1 MAAKKTEDGTAT
13 KKMTGRSKILPNGA
27 KPVKGVS
34 YDYDRE
40 TYYVTVYMGKDANG
54 KSCNTSKTAKTLKE
68 AVAIKKQLEA
78 EKQRGTL
85 QQVSRDT
92 LAGRTKALID
102 YKALSLGETTVAGY
116 QNIYKNH
123 IAPYFKNKRIQ
134 DVTSQ
139 DLRSY
144 IVAKQKKVSLHTV
157 NKHLDLLNQVFDE
170 AFKEEIITSNPMNR
184 VARPKYKTPEKAFF
198 TPEELVRLLQSVHNT
213 ELEVPVYL
221 ATFLGLRREE
231 VLGLRWKDVNLEN
244 RTLRVVNVI
253 TQTGSKL
260 VEKEPKTKKSERG
273 SVIPEELY
281 QVLLR
286 AKAKKPVRRDM
297 SKPLPPRIYVAVRD
311 DGIPFVPNRLSEAFA
326 AHLKKHKFKKVTFHG
341 LRHSFTTIAHAE
353 GVPLQEIAAALGHST
368 PATTTR
374 VYTHQLTDTY
384 EAAANAVAEKLEQTK
399 AAQKATESSDS

>member
-1 MAAKKTEDGTAT
+1 MAAKKKAEDGTT

-27 KPVKGVS
+27 NPVKGIA

-40 TYYVTVYMGKDANG
+40 KYYVTVYKGKDSNG
-54 KSCNTSKTAKTLKE
+54 NGLSTTKTAKTLRE
-68 AVAIKKQLEA
+68 AILLKRQLEA
-78 EKQRGTL
+78 EKQKGTL

-102 YKALSLGETTVAGY
+102 FKAVSLGETTIAGY
-116 QNIYKNH
+116 KNIYNNH
-123 IAPYFKNKRIQ
+123 IAPYFKSKRIQ
-134 DVTSQ
+134 DVTPQ
-139 DLRSY
+139 DLRGY
-144 IVAKQKKVSLHTV
+144 IVAKQKQVSLHTI

-170 AFKEEIITSNPMNR
+170 AFKEEIISSNPMNR

-198 TPEELVRLLQSVHNT
+198 TPEELVRLLQSVRNT

-221 ATFLGLRREE
+221 AAFLGLRREE
-231 VLGLRWKDVNLEN
+231 VLGLRWKDVNLES

-273 SVIPEELY
+273 SVIPEDLY

-286 AKAKKPVRRDM
+286 AKDKKPVRRDM
-297 SKPLPPRIYVAVRD
+297 SKPLPPKNYVAVRD
-311 DGIPFVPNRLSEAFA
+311 DGTPFVPNRLSEAFA
-326 AHLKKHKFKKVTFHG
+326 AHLEKHKFKKVTFHG

-399 AAQKATESSDS
+399 VAQEAAESSDS

>member
-1 MAAKKTEDGTAT
+1 MAAKKTEDGT

-27 KPVKGVS
+27 KPVKGIF

-40 TYYVTVYMGKDANG
+40 SYYVTVYMGKDANG
-54 KSCNTSKTAKTLKE
+54 KNRNTSKTAQTLKE
-68 AVAIKKQLEA
+68 AIALKKQLEA
-78 EKQRGTL
+78 EKQKGAL

-134 DVTSQ
+134 DVTPQ

-286 AKAKKPVRRDM
+286 AKVKKPVRRDM

-311 DGIPFVPNRLSEAFA
+311 DGTPFVPNRLSEAFA
-326 AHLKKHKFKKVTFHG
+326 AHLEKHKFKKVTFHG

>member
-1 MAAKKTEDGTAT
+1 MAAKKKTEDGTT
-13 KKMTGRSKILPNGA
+13 KKMTGRSKILPNNA
-27 KPVKGVS
+27 KPIKGIA
-34 YDYDRE
+34 YDYGRE
-40 TYYVTVYMGKDANG
+40 LYYVTVYMGKDTKGNE
-54 KSCNTSKTAKTLKE
+54 KSTVKTAKTLKE
-68 AVAIKKQLEA
+68 AVLLKRQMEADKQ
-78 EKQRGTL
+78 KGTL

-92 LAGRTKALID
+92 LAGRTEALID
-102 YKALSLGETTVAGY
+102 YKAVSLGETTIAGY
-116 QNIYKNH
+116 RNIYRNH
-123 IAPYFKNKRIQ
+123 IAPHFKSKRIQ
-134 DVTSQ
+134 DITPQ

-144 IVAKQKKVSLHTV
+144 IVAKQKQVSLHTV

-170 AFKEEIITSNPMNR
+170 AFKEDIIPSNPMDR
-184 VARPKYKTPEKAFF
+184 VTRPKYKTPEKAFF
-198 TPEELVRLLQSVHNT
+198 TSEELVQLLQSVRNT

-221 ATFLGLRREE
+221 AAFLGLRREE

-253 TQTGSKL
+253 TQTGSKV

-286 AKAKKPVRRDM
+286 AKAKKPTRRDM
-297 SKPLPPRIYVAVRD
+297 SKPLPPKTYVVVRD
-311 DGIPFVPNRLSEAFA
+311 DGTPFVPNRLSEAFA
-326 AHLKKHKFKKVTFHG
+326 AHLEAHKFKKVTFHG

-384 EAAANAVAEKLEQTK
+384 EAAANAVAKKLEQIKVAQEASK
-399 AAQKATESSDS
+399 ASDS